1 MGGEGR
7 GTVSDGLYRLFE
19 FSRNKYTFFPLVVVS
34 GSQEGQ
40 KKDLSNVGVN
50 MQASKEVLI
59 FFLSLLKNALSI
71 FCLKLVW
78 SKSSP

>member
-1 MGGEGR
+1 MDSTGFLNLV
-7 GTVSDGLYRLFE
+7 GTDTL
-19 FSRNKYTFFPLVVVS
+19 FFPLVDIS
-34 GSQEGQ
+34 GSQEGE

-59 FFLSLLKNALSI
+59 FFLSLLRNALSI
-71 FCLKLVW
+71 FCFQLVW